1 MSFRTGL
8 LFAAFYVLAAVVI
21 ALAVPLALTVE
32 RRASSDFETAV
43 LGDAAILAARIA
55 DVVPQ
60 DASTTRP
67 ARRRAV
73 ARLVDES
80 VGART
85 ERVVVTDAAGRIVVD
100 SAGLA
105 RAGVPY
111 ASSARPELQ
120 EALFRGVIDARRR
133 FSESLGEELLLVTM
147 PVVNEGRVVGAV
159 RVSAGTADIAAD
171 VRASWLRLALL
182 GVAVVAAGLVLAWLL
197 ARPLGRQIDR
207 LGDAAARL
215 GRGEHGARAPEEGPA
230 ELVALARSFNGMA
243 ASVTGTLESQR
254 EFVANASHQL
264 RTPLTGI
271 RLRLEA
277 IAREGGSARAQAEKA
292 EVELDRLSALVDDLL
307 TLARTAESQPAGRA
321 VDLSELAADAGTRWA
336 ERAAKAATRIDIAAA
351 GEGVVWADRVD
362 LEHVLDNLL
371 DNALRYTPRGTSVRV
386 ETALRD
392 GCVVLAVADAG
403 PGIPPEDRTRIF
415 ERFYRGTN
423 GRLAGSGTGLG
434 LAIVD
439 ELTRRWGG
447 SVTLAQG
454 PGTRIEVSLPQLPIL
469 DRAVTETSLAAR

>member
-1 MSFRTGL
+1 
-8 LFAAFYVLAAVVI
+8 
-21 ALAVPLALTVE
+21 
-32 RRASSDFETAV
+32 
-43 LGDAAILAARIA
+43 
-55 DVVPQ
+55 
-60 DASTTRP
+60 
-67 ARRRAV
+67 V
-73 ARLVDES
+73 A
-80 VGART
+80 
-85 ERVVVTDAAGRIVVD
+85 
-100 SAGLA
+100 
-105 RAGVPY
+105 
-111 ASSARPELQ
+111 
-120 EALFRGVIDARRR
+120 
-133 FSESLGEELLLVTM
+133 
-147 PVVNEGRVVGAV
+147 GAV

-171 VRASWLRLALL
+171 VRASWLALALL

-230 ELVALARSFNGMA
+230 ELAELARSFNGMA

-277 IAREGGSARAQAEKA
+277 IAREGGSAGAQAEKA
-292 EVELDRLSALVDDLL
+292 EAELDRLSALVDDLL
-307 TLARTAESQPAGRA
+307 TLARVSEPQPAGRA
-321 VDLSELAADAGTRWA
+321 VDLSELVTDAAGRWA
-336 ERAAKAATRIDIAAA
+336 ERGAKAGTRIEIAAE
-351 GEGVVWADRVD
+351 GEGVVWADRDD

-371 DNALRYTPRGTSVRV
+371 DNALRYTPRGTPVRV

-403 PGIPPEDRTRIF
+403 PGIPSEDRARIF
-415 ERFYRGTN
+415 ERFYRGAN

-447 SVTLAQG
+447 SVTLAPGQ
-454 PGTRIEVSLPQLPIL
+454 GTRIEVSLPQLPIL
-469 DRAVTETSLAAR
+469 DRAVTETSLAAS

>member
-1 MSFRTGL
+1 MSFRTRL
-8 LFAAFYVLAAVVI
+8 LLAAFYVLTAVVI

-43 LGDAAILAARIA
+43 VGDAAILAARIA
-55 DVVPQ
+55 DLVPE
-60 DASTTRP
+60 DATTAGA
-67 ARRRAV
+67 ARRRAI

-85 ERVVVTDAAGRIVVD
+85 ERVVVTDAGGRIVVD

-105 RAGVPY
+105 RVGVPY
-111 ASSARPELQ
+111 ASTARPELR
-120 EALFRGVIDARRR
+120 EALFRGLIDARRR
-133 FSESLGEELLLVTM
+133 FSESLGEELLLVTV
-147 PVVNEGRVVGAV
+147 PVVNEGRVAGAV
-159 RVSAGTADIAAD
+159 RVSAGTAGIAAD

-182 GVAVVAAGLVLAWLL
+182 GAAVVAAGLILAWFL

-230 ELVALARSFNGMA
+230 ELAELARSFNGMA

-277 IAREGGSARAQAEKA
+277 IAREGGSAGAQAEKA
-292 EVELDRLSALVDDLL
+292 EAELDRLSALVDDLL
-307 TLARTAESQPAGRA
+307 MLARTSEPQPVGRE
-321 VDLSELAADAGTRWA
+321 VDLAELAAAAGVRWA
-336 ERAAKAATRIDIAAA
+336 ERAENAGTRIEVAAED
-351 GEGVVWADRVD
+351 EGVVWADRDD

-371 DNALRYTPRGTSVRV
+371 DNALRYTPRGTPVQV

-403 PGIPPEDRTRIF
+403 PGISPEDRTRIF

-447 SVTLAQG
+447 SVALAPG

-469 DRAVTETSLAAR
+469 DRAVTETSLAAS